1 MHRLMLLALAVAL
14 TACGAGPDSPTLPT
28 LAPTLPPVPDPITFD
43 APTTGT
49 LSDDN
54 PSDEYRFFGE
64 ADVIIDVQVTEGTI
78 GFALLNADRTPV
90 LTALTGPFA
99 LPTDAN
105 YILQVTGEPGSY
117 VFTLS
122 GTSPTPVPPTA
133 TRTPLPVVVAI
144 PTNTPAPL
152 SDLGTF
158 QRAITSANPAFGAFN
173 TPDERHV
180 YSFQGAA
187 SLYVRLRMQRTSGT
201 VDPILTLY
209 APDGTAIATDDN
221 GGGGRTA
228 LIGNVQLP
236 TDGVYS
242 VLASGDGF
250 VGTYEITLETAP
262 EAYPVTP
269 SVDGSGQVAAQPTQA
284 PIVLTP
290 TLAPGVTGGL
300 LLDHA
305 VTEGNIDRAGGFD
318 RFSIAVS
325 AGEVFSLG
333 VLPDEGVQL
342 RVDLINP
349 NGSVAAAVEQP
360 AADGELLISGFTPTL
375 TGTYIA
381 FVTDTGDTTGD
392 YRISYGRGTTREDVR
407 QGETF
412 PDRQYSSEV
421 ARRAVRDVWFLR
433 LNAGDLLTASVTRTA
448 GTLDPVL
455 EFVGPDGAV
464 LFTADNATGATSAEI
479 PTVRAPSNGLYQLRV
494 RGTQANQLGA
504 YSLVWRY
511 IEAAPTP
518 TPPLLVA
525 DLFAVDDTL
534 PEQAF
539 LYYPFQGYAGERV
552 LIEVE
557 AAPGSGLDA
566 IVALLNEQGE
576 AFAEDDDGGGNLNP
590 RLLAQ
595 IPEDGIYQVRVGGY
609 LSGGGFILRVKRVY

>member
-1 MHRLMLLALAVAL
+1 MHRLMLLALAVAI
-14 TACGAGPDSPTLPT
+14 TACSVNSESQELPT
-28 LAPTLPPVPDPITFD
+28 LAPTLPAVPDPIAFD
-43 APTTGT
+43 TPTRGT
-49 LSDDN
+49 LSDEN
-54 PSDEYRFFGE
+54 RFDEYRFFGQ
-64 ADVIIDVQVTEGTI
+64 ANVVVDVQVTEGAI
-78 GFALLNADRTPV
+78 GFALLDANRQPI

-105 YILQVTGEPGSY
+105 YILQVTGEPGPY
-117 VFTLS
+117 LFTLS
-122 GTSPTPVPPTA
+122 GTDPTPVAPTA

-152 SDLGTF
+152 AELGTF
-158 QRAITSANPAFGAFN
+158 QRAISSANPAFGAFN

-180 YSFQGAA
+180 YSFQGVA
-187 SLYVRLRMQRTSGT
+187 SIYVRLKMQRTSGT

-228 LIGNVQLP
+228 LITNVQLP

-269 SVDGSGQVAAQPTQA
+269 IVDGGGQVAAQPTEA
-284 PIVLTP
+284 AIVLTP
-290 TLAPGVTGGL
+290 TLVPGVTGGL
-300 LLDHA
+300 LFDHV
-305 VTEGNIDRAGGFD
+305 VTQGNIDRPGGFD
-318 RFSIAVS
+318 RFSIEASV
-325 AGEVFSLG
+325 GEVFTLA
-333 VLPDEGVQL
+333 VVPDDGVQL
-342 RVDLINP
+342 RIDLINP

-360 AADGELLISGFTPTL
+360 EPDGELVIPNFVPTL

-381 FVTDTGDTTGD
+381 FVTEIGETTGD

-412 PDRQYSSEV
+412 ADRQYNAEI
-421 ARRAVRDVWFLR
+421 ARRGVRDVWFLR
-433 LNAGDLLTASVTRTA
+433 LNAGDLLTASITRTA

-455 EFVGPDGAV
+455 EFVAPDGSV
-464 LFTADNATGATSAEI
+464 LFMADNATDATSAEI
-479 PTVRAPSNGLYQLRV
+479 PTVRAPSGGLYQLRV
-494 RGTQANQLGA
+494 KGTESNQIGA

-534 PEQAF
+534 PDQEF
-539 LYYPFQGYAGERV
+539 LYYPFQAYAGERV

-566 IVALLNEQGE
+566 IVALVNEQGE
-576 AFAEDDDGGGNLNP
+576 AFAEDDDSGGNLNP
-590 RLLAQ
+590 RLVAQ
-595 IPEDGIYQVRVGGY
+595 IPEDGVYQVRVGGY
-609 LSGGGFILRVKRVY
+609 LSGGGFVLRVKRVY